1 MRCSSY
7 KYESQLNETW
17 RERGMAV
24 QAQNNLPSVLAMP
37 ASASSSLFFHCYSKE
52 FLVCSRQTFAND
64 IVLMPLLL
72 HSNLDGR
79 RHCFRYYVEK
89 LNCRWIFHFWLYP
102 IIFKNYLYYLFLQI
116 LDLLAVACI
125 ASIILD
131 RDNIWLST
139 GWVYIITVSSSC
151 FECSEFDMVPP
162 RWVCWIR
169 NRARSRYCEILV
181 TVFFCF

>member
-1 MRCSSY
+1 
-7 KYESQLNETW
+7 
-17 RERGMAV
+17 MAV

-125 ASIILD
+125 ASLIFD
-131 RDNIWLST
+131 RDKIWLST
-139 GWVYIITVSSSC
+139 RWVYFNNCFLFLFRILHGSSQMSLLNQKSGQKQVLWNFGNSHRFAAFRTVRIS
-151 FECSEFDMVPP
+151 F
-162 RWVCWIR
+162 
-169 NRARSRYCEILV
+169 
-181 TVFFCF
+181 